1 MSNPAIDVVQLKTD
15 ALLFD
20 LDGTLVDSSAALVRS
35 WTQWAIEQGVSRE
48 AFAGVATYGR
58 TSAELIADLLP
69 AGRVAAGL
77 QRIEE
82 IEQASG
88 ASVVALPGARE
99 LTGLLPQGRWA
110 VVTSCTRA
118 LAEARLASAGLR
130 APLLVA
136 ADDVRRGKPDPEAF
150 LLAAER
156 LGAEPRRCVVFEDA
170 PSGLTAAQAARMRT
184 VALVTT
190 YRRDELQA
198 DAVITGL
205 HQVSVSDDGAQLI
218 VEVAV

>member
-1 MSNPAIDVVQLKTD
+1 VSNPAIDVVQLKTD